1 MGVDTVSFKKMIVKK
16 VRTLLLPYFLFAF
29 ISFLY
34 WFFIGKNYGD
44 DILQKHN
51 ATQYLTGIFL
61 AIPSKEYLGFN
72 LPVWFLPSL
81 FCTEILF
88 YFGKKIF
95 KQYSFIIFIFCFGL
109 GILLK
114 EFEVGRIPYG
124 LDVSLFAL
132 LLIQTGQWLKNRQL
146 IEKYICNQSLVVKI
160 GFAVIAFCLT
170 CFVSQINQENGSV
183 YIVDRVF
190 NNYFLFFAGVFTG
203 NLFILY
209 LSNCLPVIRLF
220 NFYGRNTIILL
231 GLHLIVFSLI
241 KGIQVFLLG
250 IPIETTQDIFIIDI
264 IYVIFVFI
272 LLAPVIYC
280 VNKYMPFLLG
290 RKKGW
295 L

>member
-1 MGVDTVSFKKMIVKK
+1 MIVKK

-34 WFFIGKNYGD
+34 WFYIGKNYGED
-44 DILQKHN
+44 ALQEHD
-51 ATQYLTGIFL
+51 TIQYLTGVFL

-72 LPVWFLPSL
+72 LPIWFLPSL

-88 YFGKKIF
+88 YWGKKIF
-95 KQYSFIIFIFCFGL
+95 KQYSFIVFIFCFGL
-109 GILLK
+109 GVLLK
-114 EFEVGRIPYG
+114 ELDIRRIPYG
-124 LDVSLFAL
+124 IDVSLFAL
-132 LLIQTGQWLKNRQL
+132 LLIQMGQWLKSKQL
-146 IEKYICNQSLVVKI
+146 IEKYICNWSLGIKTGI
-160 GFAVIAFCLT
+160 AVIAFCLT
-170 CFVSQINQENGSV
+170 CFISLINQENGSV
-183 YIVDRVF
+183 YIVDRIF

-231 GLHLIVFSLI
+231 GLHLVVFSLI

-250 IPIETTQDIFIIDI
+250 ISIETTQGLFIVDI
-264 IYVIFVFI
+264 IYVVFVFV

-290 RKKGW
+290 RKKGFF
-295 L
+295 